1 MSISGRTCRDE
12 SHLSPAYEVVRGFAS
27 VLSVAPLTYSV
38 SRADVD
44 LVVFCFDKPKD
55 AEASIWWG
63 VVAGDAA
70 AMSLTAEQRQALELI
85 ASRPRGCTKGL
96 LLADGFAAD
105 MLADLVREGLATAHR
120 GAVRAGGRQIRVE
133 RYRITDA
140 GRKAIEG

>member
-1 MSISGRTCRDE
+1 
-12 SHLSPAYEVVRGFAS
+12 
-27 VLSVAPLTYSV
+27 
-38 SRADVD
+38 
-44 LVVFCFDKPKD
+44 
-55 AEASIWWG
+55 
-63 VVAGDAA
+63 
-70 AMSLTAEQRQALELI
+70 MSLTAEQRQALELI